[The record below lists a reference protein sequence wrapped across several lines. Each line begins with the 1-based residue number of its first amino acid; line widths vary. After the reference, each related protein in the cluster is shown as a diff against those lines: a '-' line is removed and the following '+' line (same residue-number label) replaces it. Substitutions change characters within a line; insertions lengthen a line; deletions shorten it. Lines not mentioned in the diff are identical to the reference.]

1 VLGSKFKVH
10 VTKDY
15 LVFCSGHFITYHGDQ
30 CERIHGHN
38 YRVAVEVEGPLDENH
53 YVFDFVALKELT
65 RGVTDELDHRML
77 LPTLS
82 SLVTLSEDGPN
93 WLVRYGDRRWS
104 FPRDECALL
113 PIENTTAERLA
124 DYIGARLRESL
135 VAGGMGLPDVMRVE
149 VEECFGQSAEVEWR
163 RDAVSPQAPT

>member
-1 VLGSKFKVH
+1 MLGTKYKVH

-15 LVFCSGHFITYHGDQ
+15 LVFCSGHFITYDGDH

-53 YVFDFVALKELT
+53 YVFDFIALRDLT
-65 RGVTDELDHRML
+65 RAVTDELDHRML
-77 LPTLS
+77 LPTRS
-82 SLVTLSEDGPN
+82 SLVTLTEEGPN
-93 WLVRYGDRRWS
+93 WLVRYRDRHWS

-124 DYIGARLRESL
+124 DHIGVRLREAL
-135 VAGGMGLPDVMRVE
+135 QERGMSLPDVMRVE

-163 RDAVSPQAPT
+163 PGAVNPRSPS